1 MFTNNIMSKS
11 RSLIKLYERTK
22 QILIVKLGPQ
32 SKTKMV
38 YDNVV
43 STWQKIQAPF
53 LRPSMVDALI
63 MSSISGT
70 SVSAMSTSSQNSAT
84 FTRFIDN
91 LVQAVRRT
99 LSTGL
104 SACGGYWEEAKYIGV

>member
-1 MFTNNIMSKS
+1 
-11 RSLIKLYERTK
+11 
-22 QILIVKLGPQ
+22 
-32 SKTKMV
+32 
-38 YDNVV
+38 
-43 STWQKIQAPF
+43 
-53 LRPSMVDALI
+53 MVDALM

-104 SACGGYWEEAKYIGV
+104 SACGGDWEEAKYIGV